1 MERPDLTALYY
12 ELIHYASQIMRE
24 PGQDPSEQKRDDLM
38 LKAITQLRQMIPI
51 PPAPDVDEKTNMQA
65 LGENTRQV
73 EENYQE
79 QIAQLTKDYEDEIRE
94 LKMEL
99 HNVHAG

>member
-12 ELIHYASQIMRE
+12 ELIHYSMQILRE
-24 PGQDPSEQKRDDLM
+24 PGNEGNEQKRDELM

-51 PPAPDVDEKTNMQA
+51 PPAPDVDEQSNMQA

-73 EENYQE
+73 EENYKE

-99 HNVHAG
+99 HNVRAG